1 VLVVLASVIWIGV
14 VFMTGGT
21 RGFLVSY
28 SEYLQMT
35 AKFSDVLAVDW
46 LVMGVGIVLAATGRP
61 GWPRTIAISAFCC
74 LALLALPLGL
84 RGEIL
89 FPFVAALVATARSG
103 RSLSVRAAI
112 AIGVALLVLIP
123 VVRQVRN
130 VGMRNLSEMILEIR
144 PFDALTELGGSLHPI
159 EKVVRWHAEGEPL
172 ERGGSYWAPIERAAR
187 RLLPGFGTLAAEDD
201 SRIMNVL
208 VKERVGEIGFS
219 PVAEAYRNFGRIGVA
234 VVFVVLGVV
243 LAAFDSIANPR
254 WATLAIATI
263 YLPLLINVRNS
274 FISVPA
280 QCAAGVLIVLGLV
293 AMRHVSGVVMCRPY
307 APAADVRSAI

>member
-1 VLVVLASVIWIGV
+1 
-14 VFMTGGT
+14 
-21 RGFLVSY
+21 
-28 SEYLQMT
+28 
-35 AKFSDVLAVDW
+35 
-46 LVMGVGIVLAATGRP
+46 
-61 GWPRTIAISAFCC
+61 
-74 LALLALPLGL
+74 
-84 RGEIL
+84 
-89 FPFVAALVATARSG
+89 
-103 RSLSVRAAI
+103 
-112 AIGVALLVLIP
+112 
-123 VVRQVRN
+123 
-130 VGMRNLSEMILEIR
+130 
-144 PFDALTELGGSLHPI
+144 
-159 EKVVRWHAEGEPL
+159 
-172 ERGGSYWAPIERAAR
+172 
-187 RLLPGFGTLAAEDD
+187 
-201 SRIMNVL
+201 MNVL